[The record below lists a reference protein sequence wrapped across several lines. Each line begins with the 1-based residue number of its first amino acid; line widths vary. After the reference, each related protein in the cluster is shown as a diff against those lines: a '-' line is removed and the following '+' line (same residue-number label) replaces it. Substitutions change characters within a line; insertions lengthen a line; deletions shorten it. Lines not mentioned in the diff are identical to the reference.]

1 MPSCLLDLKV
11 FSAFDSLLSAGKEKL
26 RELGVTT
33 VFDLRSD
40 TEIEKYNT
48 PCPTIEGVEVIRVPV
63 VKLED
68 YSPEMMAKCVNGG
81 CSGCPASPN
90 PNASDDS
97 QTI

>member
-1 MPSCLLDLKV
+1 MKV
-11 FSAFDSLLSAGKEKL
+11 FSAFDSLVSSGKGKL

-48 PCPTIEGVEVIRVPV
+48 PCPTIERVEVIRVPV
-63 VKLED
+63 FKLED
-68 YSPEMMAKCVNGG
+68 YSPEMMAKCVDDGYP
-81 CSGCPASPN
+81 GCPASPI
-90 PNASDDS
+90 PNASNYY